1 MQQPLNDKKPMSQ
14 PAHEKNKNPKKK
26 VNFTKIAVEVMAVIV
41 VILTFLV
48 PFYFI
53 LVNSFK
59 TSAEAS
65 QLSISWPTEFRIIE
79 NFTEV
84 LQAQN
89 GMLIRAFFNS
99 SIITVSSILILMV
112 VASMAGFI
120 LQRRTGKSISVIG
133 AIFLSG
139 LMIPPAVVP
148 TIWVL
153 ERLSLFKT
161 MPGIILVMVAIS
173 IPFSIIL
180 YTGFIATI
188 PKDIDEAAIIDG
200 CSSWQLF
207 FKIIFPMLKPI
218 HATVIILNS
227 VQIFNDFVHP
237 LYFFPGADNATVQLT
252 LYNFMS
258 MYNTSWNLLFANVLL
273 ITIPPFIL
281 FLIFSKKIVAGMTA
295 GSVKG

>member
-1 MQQPLNDKKPMSQ
+1 MGSEKQQPKSNLY
-14 PAHEKNKNPKKK
+14 EKKK
-26 VNFTKIAVEVMAVIV
+26 WPKIFVEISAVLLAVI
-41 VILTFLV
+41 IFLI

-59 TSAEAS
+59 TSSEAA
-65 QLSISWPTEFRIIE
+65 QLSMRWPTEFQIIE

-89 GMLIRAFFNS
+89 GMLIRAFMNS
-99 SIITVSSILILMV
+99 TIITASSILILV
-112 VASMAGFI
+112 FVASMAGFI
-120 LQRRTGKSISVIG
+120 LQRRTGKGVSIIG
-133 AIFLSG
+133 GIFIAG

-153 ERLSLFKT
+153 ESLSLFKT
-161 MPGIILVMVAIS
+161 FPGIILVMTAIS

-200 CSSWQLF
+200 CNSWVLF

-237 LYFFPGADNATVQLT
+237 LYFFPGAENATVQLT

>member
-1 MQQPLNDKKPMSQ
+1 MSQ
-14 PAHEKNKNPKKK
+14 QEILPKGKPVTPQKTARNKKGLISM
-26 VNFTKIAVEVMAVIV
+26 VVEGI
-41 VILTFLV
+41 VILICSVSFLV

-53 LVNSFK
+53 IVNSMK
-59 TSAEAS
+59 TSQEAAK
-65 QLSISWPTEFRIIE
+65 LSISWPTEFRIWE
-79 NFTEV
+79 NLQEV
-84 LQAQN
+84 LSARDN
-89 GMLIRAFFNS
+89 MLLLAFFNS
-99 SIITVSSILILMV
+99 TVITISSILILLV
-112 VASMAGFI
+112 VCSMAAFI
-120 LQRRTGKSISVIG
+120 LQRRKGKAISITG

-153 ERLSLFKT
+153 EQFHLFKT
-161 MPGIILVMVAIS
+161 FPGIILVMVAIS
-173 IPFSIIL
+173 IPFSIVL
-180 YTGFIATI
+180 YTSFVATI
-188 PKDIDEAAIIDG
+188 PKEIDEAAIIDG
-200 CSSWQLF
+200 CGGFRLF

-218 HATVIILNS
+218 HSTVIILNA

-237 LYFFPGADNATVQLT
+237 LYFFPGASNATVQLT

-281 FLIFSKKIVAGMTA
+281 FLIFSEKIVAGMTA